1 MQNKLQMFAFSKKG
15 KILLVIEAENIVQ
28 AIDRA
33 NIVSYL
39 HQTPEG
45 CKIEVVKR
53 GYFPGANVFFDS
65 MLREWEN
72 LMEEIER
79 G

>member
-1 MQNKLQMFAFSKKG
+1 MQDKLQMFAFSKKG
-15 KILLVIEAENIVQ
+15 KTLLVIEAENKVQ

-33 NIVSYL
+33 NIISYL

-45 CKIEVVKR
+45 CKIKVVKR

-65 MLREWEN
+65 MLRVWEE
-72 LMEEIER
+72 LMTEIER
-79 G
+79 V